1 MPVPSP
7 TDTLPQLGT
16 EKRDIETPAVLVD
29 LDVMEDNIKD
39 YAEFAES
46 YDVSLRSHTKTHK
59 IPDLSHYQDRLSG
72 GGGICCQTLS
82 EAEVMAQAGV
92 SDIFLSYNVVGD
104 AKLQR
109 LVRLTDSLDYF
120 ATLVDCVEHVAP
132 LQEVAAELDVSVGV
146 ILEIDLGLNR
156 TGVVSQE
163 EAVEL
168 ATTIANASHLSFKG
182 VMGYEANV
190 KSFAESKEGLERLCT
205 EAMDELAEWVETI
218 EDAGVPVT
226 EVKVGSTTTSKFSG
240 KHPIV
245 TEINPGMYIF
255 NDVGEINNRGFEVG
269 KSDCALT
276 VLTTVIS
283 KPTPDRAVVDAG
295 SKSISMDKDGRK
307 PIPRYREDV
316 EYVND
321 SEEHGWLDISAAD
334 DIEVGDRLEFIIPHV
349 CTTVNQH
356 DTLVGLRDDM
366 VEKTWN
372 VQARGKVK

>member
-16 EKRDIETPAVLVD
+16 EKQDIETPAVVVD
-29 LDVMEDNIKD
+29 LDVMEANIKD
-39 YAEFAES
+39 YADFAEEH
-46 YDVSLRSHTKTHK
+46 DVTLRSHTKTHK
-59 IPDLSHYQDRLSG
+59 IPDLSHYQNRVSG
-72 GGGICCQTLS
+72 GGGIVCQTLS
-82 EAEVMAQAGV
+82 EAEVMAQAGIR
-92 SDIFLSYNVVGD
+92 DIFLSYNVVGD
-104 AKLQR
+104 EKLQR
-109 LVRLTDSLDYF
+109 LVRLADSLEYF
-120 ATLVDCVEHVAP
+120 ATTADCMEHVAP
-132 LQEVAAELDVSVGV
+132 LQEVASAHGVTVGV

-156 TGVVSQE
+156 TGVVSEE

-168 ATTIANASHLSFKG
+168 ATAIADAPNLEFKG
-182 VMGYEANV
+182 VMGYEAHV
-190 KSFAESKEGLERLCT
+190 KSVAETKEDLERLSR
-205 EAMDELAEWVETI
+205 EAMDELADWIDTI

-245 TEINPGMYIF
+245 TEINPGMFLF
-255 NDVGEINNRGFEVG
+255 NDIGELQTRAFEIG

-276 VLTTVIS
+276 VLSTVIS
-283 KPTPDRAVVDAG
+283 KPTADRAVVDAG
-295 SKSISMDKDGRK
+295 SKTISMDKDGRK
-307 PIPRYREDV
+307 PILRHRDDI
-316 EYVND
+316 EYVNA

-334 DIEVGDRLEFIIPHV
+334 DIEVGDTLEFIIPHV

-356 DTLVGLRDDM
+356 DTLVGLRDDV